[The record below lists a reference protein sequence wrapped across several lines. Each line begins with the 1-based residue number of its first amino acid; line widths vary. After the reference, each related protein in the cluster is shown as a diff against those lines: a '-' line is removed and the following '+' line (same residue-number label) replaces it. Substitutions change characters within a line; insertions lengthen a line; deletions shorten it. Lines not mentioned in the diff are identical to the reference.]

1 MTSPITAVFKTTIGL
16 LEKASERT
24 KEGDVT
30 SQSFRRFIVREIEE
44 VKCILDGLAR
54 KDLLASISFFKEG
67 IEMLYDDVLERER
80 LQTVQGPVESAAK
93 GKRKLELSDL
103 DEVLKVAKER
113 FKDARIEAT
122 KAFAN
127 ESLVLADRLLA
138 TNYRVM
144 ATILEVVDDPEY
156 AIGTCKVC
164 IEELHGLSAVK
175 RSFLDELRKSIWSR
189 HGKHERLKTIANV
202 CLVNRVVYDVMKL
215 ISYREDFMLLPC
227 VDTGVEKL
235 DPLRDGRVAQLLR
248 EQGME
253 HCCIRWSFGQEGF
266 DRLNTPRGIA
276 STSDGHVLIADHNAL
291 YVFDSNGNFRK
302 RMRPQNETNSFI
314 IDVASSEVDGNMF
327 VLVGIEN
334 SVPKECAVLVLN
346 KNADLR
352 QHKFPVGRATWY
364 DFLHSTVT
372 LLEELLG
379 DKKISFCL
387 SGKSNT

>member
-276 STSDGHVLIADHNAL
+276 SNSDGHVLIADHNAL

-352 QHKFPVGRATWY
+352 QHKFPVGRATW
-364 DFLHSTVT
+364 
-372 LLEELLG
+372 
-379 DKKISFCL
+379 
-387 SGKSNT
+387 